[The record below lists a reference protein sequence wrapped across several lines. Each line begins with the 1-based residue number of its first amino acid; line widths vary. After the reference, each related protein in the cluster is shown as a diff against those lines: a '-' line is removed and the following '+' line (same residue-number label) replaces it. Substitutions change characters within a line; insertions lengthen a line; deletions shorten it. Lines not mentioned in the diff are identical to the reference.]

1 MNNKLV
7 MGAIVAVVVA
17 VAAYFIMTNAGK
29 DTTGSSSRGGA
40 LMRTN
45 KADDPVVVGIKPV
58 KMEMLEEFEKSGE
71 DCKVM

>member
-17 VAAYFIMTNAGK
+17 VEAYFIMTNAGK
-29 DTTGSSSRGGA
+29 DNTGSSSTGGA

-45 KADDPVVVGIKPV
+45 QTDEPVVVGSKTVEI
-58 KMEMLEEFEKSGE
+58 EMLDEFATYGQAF
-71 DCKVM
+71 